1 MIPARLFAANFLF
14 GRASRRRE
22 TRERLKIP
30 GVLFKRR
37 RWGTTV
43 PGMQHT
49 GVGWGFAALHV
60 GNRSLWPVGQLRSL
74 SLRHFPPCLC
84 RDYVLRV
91 LELTSCSDC
100 SRGLYLFQDSPGYTV
115 CRSRSGK
122 LRHLGRGR
130 PEFGGRPLR
139 VCTPPPAGKHESGC
153 SCVTWGPPEPSQLL
167 RLKWPEPAAFLVWF
181 AGEGNGAAFFF
192 FFSPPLR
199 ETESNFDALNSLK
212 FRGGDWRP

>member
-1 MIPARLFAANFLF
+1 MRNYS
-14 GRASRRRE
+14 SRHATYRGGGG
-22 TRERLKIP
+22 L
-30 GVLFKRR
+30 
-37 RWGTTV
+37 
-43 PGMQHT
+43 
-49 GVGWGFAALHV
+49 AALHV

-84 RDYVLRV
+84 CDYVLRV

-139 VCTPPPAGKHESGC
+139 VCTPPPAGKHESGF

-167 RLKWPEPAAFLVWF
+167 WLKWPEPAAFLVWF
-181 AGEGNGAAFFF
+181 AGEDSGAS
-192 FFSPPLR
+192 FFSPLEGNWEQLWCPQLPKVQR
-199 ETESNFDALNSLK
+199 RWLAALEPIV
-212 FRGGDWRP
+212 RWRACSQSSV